1 MNRLVR
7 MKRQDYNSDRS
18 RKAYT
23 TSIFF
28 EDPRPPESL
37 PATIKQ
43 TAPPDFCKTKF
54 HARTVKNFVKQ
65 ESHRSGSLAT
75 RQTASGLR
83 LDTNPRQEINYA
95 AHSNQLSGT

>member
-75 RQTASGLR
+75 RQTASGLSSTQIPDRR
-83 LDTNPRQEINYA
+83 LTMRHIPINFLA
-95 AHSNQLSGT
+95 